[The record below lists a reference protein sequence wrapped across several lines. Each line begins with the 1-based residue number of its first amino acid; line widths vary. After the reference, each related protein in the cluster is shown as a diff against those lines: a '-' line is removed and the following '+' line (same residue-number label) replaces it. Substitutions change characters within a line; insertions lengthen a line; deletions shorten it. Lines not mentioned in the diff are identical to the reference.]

1 MPLEGPHQFKCVRLF
16 IRVSKC
22 TQDARQMQIA
32 QLMYR
37 GSTTCILCAPM
48 EYFSGD
54 NGQMCKNRL
63 DSLSAF
69 EMGIFYT
76 ANKHIYL
83 SLIIYSGNSYR
94 AH

>member
-37 GSTTCILCAPM
+37 GSTTCAHSQWNILVEIMGKCAKI
-48 EYFSGD
+48 D
-54 NGQMCKNRL
+54 
-63 DSLSAF
+63 
-69 EMGIFYT
+69 
-76 ANKHIYL
+76 
-83 SLIIYSGNSYR
+83 
-94 AH
+94 